1 MGKINSKI
9 CRLSKKRAAYS
20 FYICT
25 TESNIWNLIYGLLY
39 VCAYFHYPCCVRVYV
54 SQSRCLTNYISNVSK
69 TFGNRISFWYALS
82 QRRVNALL
90 WPWIWYRK
98 SHTDFGMLL
107 FSNDISQ
114 TNYGTE
120 CNKKCASILAKN
132 SNTPLIIYC
141 GPMEHFCLRHLSG
154 RWEGKKNME
163 KKNNSAFMKKSNTI
177 QLLSHSYQAPNEM
190 TLEDLIEWTNEEKNE
205 TKTTEIIII
214 YTKQKVRGREKE
226 RTNTATPN
234 RGITGP
240 FSIGLK
246 KRRFAFFCMHVPC
259 TWPVYFA
266 IILFFLFGLFALIWH
281 CLQFWQARRPLSISK
296 PIYFCCIVIIVTNE
310 WVSWAKVAYTFI

>member
-1 MGKINSKI
+1 MHYLNDGLM
-9 CRLSKKRAAYS
+9 LSCDHEYGIASR
-20 FYICT
+20 T
-25 TESNIWNLIYGLLY
+25 LISG
-39 VCAYFHYPCCVRVYV
+39 CYF
-54 SQSRCLTNYISNVSK
+54 
-69 TFGNRISFWYALS
+69 
-82 QRRVNALL
+82 
-90 WPWIWYRK
+90 
-98 SHTDFGMLL
+98 

-141 GPMEHFCLRHLSG
+141 GPMEHFCFRH
-154 RWEGKKNME
+154 RTEKREKTRK

-214 YTKQKVRGREKE
+214 YTEKVRGREKE

-246 KRRFAFFCMHVPC
+246 KRRFAFFSVCTSRALGPC
-259 TWPVYFA
+259 
-266 IILFFLFGLFALIWH
+266 IL
-281 CLQFWQARRPLSISK
+281 Q
-296 PIYFCCIVIIVTNE
+296 
-310 WVSWAKVAYTFI
+310 

>member
-1 MGKINSKI
+1 MHYLNDGLMLSRDHEYGIASRTLISGCYFFSQMIFRKQIMG
-9 CRLSKKRAAYS
+9 R
-20 FYICT
+20 
-25 TESNIWNLIYGLLY
+25 
-39 VCAYFHYPCCVRVYV
+39 
-54 SQSRCLTNYISNVSK
+54 
-69 TFGNRISFWYALS
+69 
-82 QRRVNALL
+82 NA
-90 WPWIWYRK
+90 
-98 SHTDFGMLL
+98 T
-107 FSNDISQ
+107 
-114 TNYGTE
+114 
-120 CNKKCASILAKN
+120 KKCASILAKN
-132 SNTPLIIYC
+132 SNTPSIIYC
-141 GPMEHFCLRHLSG
+141 GPMEHYCLRHLSG

-205 TKTTEIIII
+205 TKTTERIII
-214 YTKQKVRGREKE
+214 YRRKREEGRKNGQTLPLLIEE
-226 RTNTATPN
+226 SLD
-234 RGITGP
+234 P
-240 FSIGLK
+240 FQSDWKSVVLL
-246 KRRFAFFCMHVPC
+246 FFCMHVPC